1 MKPTKPPNGP
11 EDEPGPVM
19 MTQRRA
25 GALLEALYLDVCR
38 IATRLEALAAHF
50 DHAAL
55 RDVHNGIVSDASA
68 LSKIRAKVLSGE
80 IPIVLGEDVTS
91 WERRQPLIAA
101 IEANGHGNGH
111 VDPPAKPRKPK
122 RPDTLVKPAV
132 PDDRDPWTAPVS
144 RLIEHGL
151 PDQTLKFVLD
161 CEIMTVG
168 ELSAIDDFTPL
179 EFSAEEVTAI
189 RAALGSYRKLHPPA
203 KPPRA
208 PKRAF
213 PSVADLQ
220 WLGANGKS
228 TAFYGSRPVFAIV
241 APRVLTPPY
250 VLCADSEKDA
260 LEYLRTQ
267 YPRGTKL
274 KPVPLTAELARTSPA
289 LMFTPSARAEV
300 APPPVEVIEPPGRPD
315 RGPDVPQD
323 EPEGSPSKERT
334 PKSAKRSQAV

>member
-1 MKPTKPPNGP
+1 GRTGGISGRPRSVESRLGAGDQTERARVRDYRRHCPHVPPWPVRARAQPLAKGSQPDRGRAGLSARWRLPRTGGESMKPTKPPNGP

-179 EFSAEEVTAI
+179 EFS
-189 RAALGSYRKLHPPA
+189 
-203 KPPRA
+203 
-208 PKRAF
+208 
-213 PSVADLQ
+213 
-220 WLGANGKS
+220 
-228 TAFYGSRPVFAIV
+228 
-241 APRVLTPPY
+241 
-250 VLCADSEKDA
+250 
-260 LEYLRTQ
+260 
-267 YPRGTKL
+267 
-274 KPVPLTAELARTSPA
+274 
-289 LMFTPSARAEV
+289 
-300 APPPVEVIEPPGRPD
+300 
-315 RGPDVPQD
+315 
-323 EPEGSPSKERT
+323 
-334 PKSAKRSQAV
+334 